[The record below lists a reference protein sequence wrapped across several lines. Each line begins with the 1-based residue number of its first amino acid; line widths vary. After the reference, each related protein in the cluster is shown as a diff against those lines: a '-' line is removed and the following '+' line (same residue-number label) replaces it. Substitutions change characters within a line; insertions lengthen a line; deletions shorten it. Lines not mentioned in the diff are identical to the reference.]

1 MTTRNSRGHR
11 QAWKLI
17 HKTSLTNADIA
28 DVVGITIAEVDLLKA
43 EYDQLKA
50 KQTPTGDW
58 FADQSKP
65 TITG

>member
-1 MTTRNSRGHR
+1 M
-11 QAWKLI
+11 
-17 HKTSLTNADIA
+17 HKTTLTIA
-28 DVVGITIAEVDLLKA
+28 DVVGITIAEVDLLKG

-65 TITG
+65 TVTG